1 VIISLLKLFNK
12 LSVWRIRKPRTFV
25 KRKIGFF
32 IDIASLEP
40 SLHPGGSMS
49 ELYAQIYF
57 LVKQVPLGKV
67 VTYGQIADI
76 VGCNPR
82 VVGYA
87 MHSIQ
92 PEDDVPWH
100 RVINSRGK
108 ISIQDDDTQR
118 QMLEAEGVQFSAA
131 GVVSLAQYAYHF
143 PDA

>member
-1 VIISLLKLFNK
+1 
-12 LSVWRIRKPRTFV
+12 
-25 KRKIGFF
+25 
-32 IDIASLEP
+32 
-40 SLHPGGSMS
+40 MS

-57 LVKQVPLGKV
+57 LVKQIPAGQVA
-67 VTYGQIADI
+67 TYGQIAHI

-87 MHSIQ
+87 MHAVQ

-131 GVVSLAQYAYHF
+131 GIVSLSRFGYLF
-143 PDA
+143 PQA